1 MCLAANSVCVI
12 ILLAVAAGAALA
24 QTNTFPS
31 SGNAGIGTTSPVTK
45 VHAAGANTT
54 STTVIATTDSAG
66 NSGSGLAMWSGWSGG
81 TPVSPALIWTAGRDL
96 RLGGGITDLAVG
108 TGFTEAMRITSSGRV
123 GIGTGSPDTWAKLH
137 VYNAD
142 GAGIDVQ
149 SASAGQWSRVRLVT
163 GTYTYGWFAGD
174 STNGLAPNKI
184 GLYDYTAGA
193 FRMMVDSSGNVGF
206 GTSSPALQSGTT
218 NRMLEIQ
225 GSVNPGLA
233 LTSTATGGRQ
243 FFLYSQQ
250 GNPGYFS
257 VFDAT
262 AAADRLIIGSTGNVG
277 IGTTSPPTEK
287 LNVNGNARV
296 TGNLVVDGNLAA
308 KYQDVAEWV
317 PASEKLE
324 SGTVVVLDATRANQV
339 TASRQAYDTRAAGV
353 ISDQPGITL
362 GERGEGRVLVAT
374 TGRVRVK
381 VDATRAPIQIGDLL
395 VTSDTPGM
403 AMKSEAVEFAGRKMH
418 MPGTLIGKALEP
430 LAHGKGEILVLLSL
444 Q

>member
-1 MCLAANSVCVI
+1 VCVI
-12 ILLAVAAGAALA
+12 ISLTVAAGMALA

-31 SGNAGIGTTSPVTK
+31 SGNAGIGTTSPITK

-96 RLGGGITDLAVG
+96 RFGGGITDLAVG
-108 TGFTEAMRITSSGRV
+108 TGFSESMRITSSGRV
-123 GIGTGSPDTWAKLH
+123 GIGTATPDTWAKLH

-149 SASAGQWSRVRLVT
+149 SATSGMWSRIRLVT
-163 GTYTYGWFAGD
+163 GTHTYGWFSGD
-174 STNGLAPNKI
+174 STNTDAPNKI

-206 GTSSPALQSGTT
+206 GTSSPTLQTGTT

-225 GSVNPGLA
+225 GSVNPGIA

-262 AAADRLIIGSTGNVG
+262 AAADRLVVSSTGNVG
-277 IGTTSPPTEK
+277 IATSTPAEK
-287 LNVNGNARV
+287 LHVNGNGKI
-296 TGNLVVDGNLAA
+296 TGNLTVDGNLAA

-317 PASEKLE
+317 PAAEKLE
-324 SGTVVVLDATRANQV
+324 RGTVVVLDATRANQV
-339 TASRQAYDTRAAGV
+339 TASSQAYDTRAAGV
-353 ISDQPGITL
+353 ISEQPGITL
-362 GERGEGRVLVAT
+362 GERGEGKVLVAT

-381 VDATRAPIQIGDLL
+381 VDASRGPIQIGDLL
-395 VTSDTPGM
+395 VTSDTTGM
-403 AMKSEAVEFAGRKMH
+403 AMKSEPVELAGRKMH